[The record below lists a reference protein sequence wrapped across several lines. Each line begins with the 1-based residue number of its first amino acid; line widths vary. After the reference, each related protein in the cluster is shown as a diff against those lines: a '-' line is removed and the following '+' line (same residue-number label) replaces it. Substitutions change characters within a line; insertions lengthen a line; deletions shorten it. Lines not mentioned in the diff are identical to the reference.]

1 MSYTEYLNRKKAS
14 APVILDTRRKVDAST
29 WTRQERLKAAGATY
43 TPTKSVVGNI
53 RDMVPD
59 YRRDNKAVSPALFV
73 TSNLGTGGA
82 VPNAS
87 ARTDYVGG
95 QALMGE
101 LRSPP
106 PTQKLVLNNAL
117 SATMPPE
124 MTVVSGCN
132 RSNMPYPVNV
142 VITGATYTSGTGA
155 LVYTAT
161 NRYVVDEV
169 VTVSGITG
177 TGTDAA
183 LLNGTYTITA
193 VAANG
198 TTFTVVIATG
208 RTITYTSGGTGRV
221 TRTVAAPDKTYP
233 SGVSKSAF
241 PTNPENV
248 VAKNGSDYIRSN
260 PRFPENGC
268 DEPHEASTLHRG
280 FTQFVDDT
288 ISLTGVYG
296 IGIGG
301 GNKRQADGTYRT
313 YTTAVGNNR
322 VGDFLPNNGSTI
334 QTSMGTPVTHDMP
347 ATVVNR
353 RWGPGARP
361 SKGAGGLVV
370 PSISSE
376 DHKYKVGGLVPSK
389 HLKYIEKH
397 HGNDMNVNPRRVPTD
412 FIPPKNAPKHL
423 KINDPTN
430 VLVK

>member
-1 MSYTEYLNRKKAS
+1 MSYTEYLNRKKAT

-59 YRRDNKAVSPALFV
+59 YRRDNKAMSPALFV

-87 ARTDYVGG
+87 ARTDYIGG
-95 QALMGE
+95 QALMAD

-142 VITGATYTSGTGA
+142 IITGASYTSGTGA
-155 LVYTAT
+155 LVYTAA
-161 NRYVVDEV
+161 NNYVIDEIV
-169 VTVSGITG
+169 SVSGITG
-177 TGTDAA
+177 TGTNAA
-183 LLNGTYTITA
+183 LLNGNGRTITA
-193 VAANG
+193 ANA

-208 RTITYTSGGTGRV
+208 QTMTYGSGGAGTV

-233 SGVSKSAF
+233 SGISKSAF
-241 PTNPENV
+241 RTNPENV
-248 VAKNGSDYIRSN
+248 VAKNGSDFIRAN

-268 DEPHEASTLHRG
+268 DEPHEAATLHRG

-301 GNKRQADGTYRT
+301 GNKRQADGTYRLD
-313 YTTAVGNNR
+313 ANGN
-322 VGDFLPNNGSTI
+322 FLPNNGSTI
-334 QTSMGTPVTHDMP
+334 QTSMGTPVTHDIP

-361 SKGAGGLVV
+361 SKGAGGLFV
-370 PSISSE
+370 PSVSGE
-376 DHKYKVGGLVPSK
+376 DHPYKVGGLVPSK

-412 FIPPKNAPKHL
+412 FIPPANAPKHL

>member
-1 MSYTEYLNRKKAS
+1 MSYTEYLNRKKAT

-59 YRRDNKAVSPALFV
+59 YRRDNKAMSPALFV

-87 ARTDYVGG
+87 ARTDYIGG

-101 LRSPP
+101 LRNPP
-106 PTQKLVLNNAL
+106 PTQKLVLNNTL
-117 SATMPPE
+117 GATMPPE

-142 VITGATYTSGTGA
+142 VITSAVYDDVTGA
-155 LVYTAT
+155 LEYTAANT
-161 NRYVVDEV
+161 YVIDEIV
-169 VTVSGITG
+169 SVSGITG
-177 TGTDAA
+177 TGTNAA
-183 LLNGTYTITA
+183 LLNGNGRTITA
-193 VAANG
+193 ANA
-198 TTFTVVIATG
+198 TTFTVVIADG
-208 RTITYTSGGTGRV
+208 QSMSYDSGGAGTV

-233 SGVSKSAF
+233 SGISKSAF

-248 VAKNGSDYIRSN
+248 VAKNGSDFIRAN

-268 DEPHEASTLHRG
+268 DEAHEAATLHRG
-280 FTQFVDDT
+280 IPQFVDDT

-301 GNKRQADGTYRT
+301 GTKRQSDGTYRT

-322 VGDFLPNNGSTI
+322 VGDFFPNNGSTI
-334 QTSMGTPVTHDMP
+334 ESSAGIPVTHTQS
-347 ATVVNR
+347 AVVNAARVWGR
-353 RWGPGARP
+353 RPT
-361 SKGAGGLVV
+361 KGAGGLVV

-412 FIPPKNAPKHL
+412 FIPPANAPKHL

-430 VLVK
+430 ILVK

>member
-1 MSYTEYLNRKKAS
+1 
-14 APVILDTRRKVDAST
+14 
-29 WTRQERLKAAGATY
+29 
-43 TPTKSVVGNI
+43 
-53 RDMVPD
+53 MVPD

-101 LRSPP
+101 LRNPP

-117 SATMPPE
+117 GATMPPE

-132 RSNMPYPVNV
+132 WDYTTRPNRTFPLGSFEDKA
-142 VITGATYTSGTGA
+142 GATY
-155 LVYTAT
+155 LP
-161 NRYVVDEV
+161 NR
-169 VTVSGITG
+169 
-177 TGTDAA
+177 
-183 LLNGTYTITA
+183 
-193 VAANG
+193 
-198 TTFTVVIATG
+198 
-208 RTITYTSGGTGRV
+208 R
-221 TRTVAAPDKTYP
+221 
-233 SGVSKSAF
+233 
-241 PTNPENV
+241 NPEL
-248 VAKNGSDYIRSN
+248 VASLNGSDFIRAN

-268 DEPHEASTLHRG
+268 DEPHEAATLHRG

-301 GNKRQADGTYRT
+301 GNKRQADGTYRVD
-313 YTTAVGNNR
+313 ANGN
-322 VGDFLPNNGSTI
+322 FLPNNGSTI
-334 QTSMGTPVTHDMP
+334 QTSMGTPVTHDIP

-361 SKGAGGLVV
+361 SKGAGGLFV
-370 PSISSE
+370 PSVSSE

-412 FIPPKNAPKHL
+412 FIPPANAPKHL

>member
-1 MSYTEYLNRKKAS
+1 
-14 APVILDTRRKVDAST
+14 
-29 WTRQERLKAAGATY
+29 
-43 TPTKSVVGNI
+43 
-53 RDMVPD
+53 MVPD
-59 YRRDNKAVSPALFV
+59 YRRDNKAMSPALFV

-87 ARTDYVGG
+87 ARTDYIGG

-101 LRSPP
+101 LRNPP

-155 LVYTAT
+155 LVYSAV
-161 NRYVVDEV
+161 NRYAVDEV

-193 VAANG
+193 ANA

-208 RTITYTSGGTGRV
+208 RTITYGSGGTGTV

-233 SGVSKSAF
+233 SGISKSAF
-241 PTNPENV
+241 RTNPENV
-248 VAKNGSDYIRSN
+248 VAKNGSDFIRAN

-268 DEPHEASTLHRG
+268 DEPHEAATLHRG
-280 FTQFVDDT
+280 IPQFVDNT

-301 GNKRQADGTYRT
+301 GNKREANGTYRT

-334 QTSMGTPVTHDMP
+334 LSSAGIPVTHTQP
-347 ATVVNR
+347 AVVNAAR
-353 RWGPGARP
+353 VWGRP
-361 SKGAGGLVV
+361 TKGAGGLVV
-370 PSISSE
+370 PSVSSE

-412 FIPPKNAPKHL
+412 FIPPANAPKHL

>member
-132 RSNMPYPVNV
+132 WDS
-142 VITGATYTSGTGA
+142 
-155 LVYTAT
+155 TARP
-161 NRYVVDEV
+161 NR
-169 VTVSGITG
+169 
-177 TGTDAA
+177 
-183 LLNGTYTITA
+183 
-193 VAANG
+193 
-198 TTFTVVIATG
+198 
-208 RTITYTSGGTGRV
+208 
-221 TRTVAAPDKTYP
+221 TYP
-233 SGVSKSAF
+233 RGSF
-241 PTNPENV
+241 ETELQYRTNPELV

-334 QTSMGTPVTHDMP
+334 QTSMGTPVTHDMS

-412 FIPPKNAPKHL
+412 FIPPANAPRHL

-430 VLVK
+430 VIVK

>member
-1 MSYTEYLNRKKAS
+1 MSYTEYLNRKKAT

-59 YRRDNKAVSPALFV
+59 YRRDNKAMSPALFV

-87 ARTDYVGG
+87 ARTDYIGG
-95 QALMGE
+95 QALMAD

-142 VITGATYTSGTGA
+142 VITGASYTSGTGA
-155 LVYTAT
+155 LVYTAANT
-161 NRYVVDEV
+161 YVINEIVS
-169 VTVSGITG
+169 VSGITG
-177 TGTDAA
+177 SEANAD
-183 LLNGTYTITA
+183 LLNGSGRTITA
-193 VAANG
+193 ANA

-208 RTITYTSGGTGRV
+208 QTMTYGSGGAGTV

-233 SGVSKSAF
+233 SGISKSAF
-241 PTNPENV
+241 RTNPENV
-248 VAKNGSDYIRSN
+248 VAKNGSDFIRAN

-268 DEPHEASTLHRG
+268 DEPHEAATLHRG

-301 GNKRQADGTYRT
+301 GNKRQADGTYRVD
-313 YTTAVGNNR
+313 ANGN
-322 VGDFLPNNGSTI
+322 FLPNNGSTI
-334 QTSMGTPVTHDMP
+334 QTSMGTPVTHDIP

-361 SKGAGGLVV
+361 SKGAGGLFV
-370 PSISSE
+370 PSVSSE

-412 FIPPKNAPKHL
+412 FIPPANAPKHL

>member
-1 MSYTEYLNRKKAS
+1 MSYTEYLNRKKAT

-59 YRRDNKAVSPALFV
+59 YRRDNKAMSPALFV

-87 ARTDYVGG
+87 ARTDYIGG

-101 LRSPP
+101 LRNPP

-155 LVYTAT
+155 LVYSAV
-161 NRYVVDEV
+161 NRYAVDEV

-193 VAANG
+193 ANA

-208 RTITYTSGGTGRV
+208 RTITYGSGGTGTV

-233 SGVSKSAF
+233 SGISKSAF
-241 PTNPENV
+241 RTNPENV
-248 VAKNGSDYIRSN
+248 VAKNGSDFIRAN

-268 DEPHEASTLHRG
+268 DEPHEAATLHRG
-280 FTQFVDDT
+280 IPQFVDNT

-301 GNKRQADGTYRT
+301 GNKREANGTYRT

-334 QTSMGTPVTHDMP
+334 LSSAGIPVTHTQP
-347 ATVVNR
+347 AVVNAAR
-353 RWGPGARP
+353 VWGRP
-361 SKGAGGLVV
+361 TKGAGGLVV
-370 PSISSE
+370 PSVSSE

-412 FIPPKNAPKHL
+412 FIPPANAPKHL

>member
-59 YRRDNKAVSPALFV
+59 YRRDNKATSPALFV

-87 ARTDYVGG
+87 ARTDYIGG
-95 QALMGE
+95 QALMRE
-101 LRSPP
+101 LRNPP
-106 PTQKLVLNNAL
+106 PTQKLVLNNTL
-117 SATMPPE
+117 GATMPPE

-132 RSNMPYPVNV
+132 WDYTTRPNRTFPLGSFENKA
-142 VITGATYTSGTGA
+142 GATY
-155 LVYTAT
+155 LP
-161 NRYVVDEV
+161 NR
-169 VTVSGITG
+169 
-177 TGTDAA
+177 
-183 LLNGTYTITA
+183 
-193 VAANG
+193 
-198 TTFTVVIATG
+198 
-208 RTITYTSGGTGRV
+208 R
-221 TRTVAAPDKTYP
+221 
-233 SGVSKSAF
+233 
-241 PTNPENV
+241 NPEL
-248 VAKNGSDYIRSN
+248 VASLNGSDFIRAN

-268 DEPHEASTLHRG
+268 DEPHEAATLHRG
-280 FTQFVDDT
+280 IPQFVDNT

-301 GNKRQADGTYRT
+301 GNKRQSDGTYRT

-334 QTSMGTPVTHDMP
+334 QSSAGIPVSHTQSV
-347 ATVVNR
+347 VVNAGRVWGR
-353 RWGPGARP
+353 RPT
-361 SKGAGGLVV
+361 KGAGGLVV

-412 FIPPKNAPKHL
+412 FIPPANAPKHL

-430 VLVK
+430 IIVK